1 MEGLSKEVKTQKAIG
16 VVKPLV
22 LMQKGEFRE
31 GHKRNWTVSL
41 ETGALMV
48 ADAVQRFQRAEA
60 STRQTQGLLLL
71 LLLLSVSAGGRG
83 AGSRI
88 QTNCMG
94 SDQLCWDIAG

>member
-48 ADAVQRFQRAEA
+48 ADAVQRLQRAEA
-60 STRQTQGLLLL
+60 STRPTQGLLL
-71 LLLLSVSAGGRG
+71 LLLLSVSAGVRG